1 MFATISPGAQDT
13 CTGLQALG
21 WCHRAAIAK
30 VCFRC
35 TEVHYTI
42 CGGRFGFKWE
52 AITLRCAG
60 STKNVTPV

>member
-1 MFATISPGAQDT
+1 MFVIVSTSADDLH
-13 CTGLQALG
+13 CLQALG